1 MVRKECPEGY
11 MCWQEEVVGSKG
23 GGGSEG
29 DVALTADA
37 LLTENVSLEM

>member
-1 MVRKECPEGY
+1 M
-11 MCWQEEVVGSKG
+11 VGSKG

-37 LLTENVSLEM
+37 LLTGTVSLEV

>member
-11 MCWQEEVVGSKG
+11 MCGQAEVVGSKG

-37 LLTENVSLEM
+37 LLTGTVSLEV